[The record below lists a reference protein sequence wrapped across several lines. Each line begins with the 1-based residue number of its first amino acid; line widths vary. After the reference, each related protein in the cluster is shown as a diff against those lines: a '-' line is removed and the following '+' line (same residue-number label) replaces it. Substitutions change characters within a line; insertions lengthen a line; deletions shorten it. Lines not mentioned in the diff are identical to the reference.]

1 MSMACIIIR
10 QAKHASVGRTI
21 HGAWISS
28 SSSVSHASPL
38 QKNLLGRDHA
48 YNQSVKP
55 PKSLLDYRY
64 ENASTY
70 LTGQAH
76 FGVPKC
82 PLQSGFRSISQNIV
96 PSISWGSVRFFS
108 DSSKQN
114 LNPNPEISGKSE
126 GSSSEDSS
134 GQDSIRGVSE
144 EIEGQTVERDM
155 SAVANELRQELN
167 RLRKTIYDLSKG
179 VALLGLAQLSC
190 GAWLHWVTKAGPLSE
205 ISVQSFFAF
214 AFPFTF
220 AFLLRQVLKPM
231 TFFTK
236 MEEQGRLQILTLS
249 LQVTKGVITLFQKL
263 NAVVVLCAAGISAG
277 LLANAWGS

>member
-1 MSMACIIIR
+1 MASIIIR
-10 QAKHASVGRTI
+10 KAKHASVGRTI

-28 SSSVSHASPL
+28 SSSVPHASPL
-38 QKNLLGRDHA
+38 QNNLPGRDHA
-48 YNQSVKP
+48 SNQSVKP
-55 PKSLLDYRY
+55 QKSLLDYRY
-64 ENASTY
+64 ENVSTC
-70 LTGQAH
+70 LTGRGH
-76 FGVPKC
+76 FDVPKC
-82 PLQSGFRSISQNIV
+82 PLQSGFISISQNIV
-96 PSISWGSVRFFS
+96 PSISWASARFFS

-114 LNPNPEISGKSE
+114 LNPNPENSGKSE
-126 GSSSEDSS
+126 SSSGEDSS
-134 GQDSIRGVSE
+134 RGVSE

-155 SAVANELRQELN
+155 SAVATELRQELN
-167 RLRKTIYDLSKG
+167 QLRKTIYDLSKG
-179 VALLGLAQLSC
+179 IVLLGLAQLSC

-249 LQVTKGVITLFQKL
+249 LQVTKGVIALFQKL

-277 LLANAWGS
+277 LLANAWGR